1 MEIKL
6 VPFLIFVILFS
17 SCALPEPDYYYETA
31 EPILLKIKENYKPK
45 VVDGDPEPAT
55 FPDLEVDRRTALGI
69 DSDDDGVRDDIE
81 IYINYYFEYDYERWN
96 AKNGARENR
105 KMIKNFDK
113 LSDVEKKKI
122 IQTADVESFCD
133 SYIYGIGLRE
143 TANSKNYF
151 SADIYYNT
159 TLRRSYL
166 ERLYSHLKDG
176 DRARSD
182 TGEWYD
188 CYSKCPKEIQEKYP
202 FKKSKFYNK

>member
-1 MEIKL
+1 

-122 IQTADVESFCD
+122 IQADTVESACR
-133 SYIYGIGLRE
+133 SYLVGYIQRPYKASQSNFSE
-143 TANSKNYF
+143 TSM
-151 SADIYYNT
+151 YYNT
-159 TLRRSYL
+159 SKREYYL
-166 ERLYSHLKDG
+166 ESLYSLLKIG
-176 DRARSD
+176 DLHGASCD
-182 TGEWYD
+182 SWYD
-188 CYSKCPKEIQEKYP
+188 CYLKCPKEIQEKYP
-202 FKKSKFYNK
+202 FKKRTL